1 MSRVIFDYN
10 FEKTTIECDNG
21 EILENIIE
29 RFKTERGIQID
40 DLFFIKDTKEVAK
53 GQTFEQL
60 ANSFDK
66 EQKAINI
73 FVFEKNFDGESIYSD
88 TPNKEGKDQNQIEKL
103 GNIITKMQNDINELS
118 KNMGLVKML
127 KENIQS
133 LEFKL
138 KELEEQTNKNLD
150 LNE

>member
-88 TPNKEGKDQNQIEKL
+88 TQNKEGKDQNQIEKL